1 MRAVKPSNIGGMEME
16 KEFEE
21 LYNSACGIVGI
32 TNFDDVSEFESEL
45 EELEE
50 NPDFSLLGHYGNTQ
64 EADDELEYQGFTLDQ
79 ITKMSLNRYGN
90 VIETLQAPDSG
101 TYWVF
106 VGAR

>member
-1 MRAVKPSNIGGMEME
+1 MG
-16 KEFEE
+16 FEE

-32 TNFDDVSEFESEL
+32 THYDSEKEFEQDL
-45 EELEE
+45 KELEE
-50 NPDFSLLGHYGNTQ
+50 NGDFTFLGHYDTTQ
-64 EADDELEYQGFTLDQ
+64 EADDELQYQGLTLDQ

-90 VIETLQAPDSG
+90 VIETLHAPDSQ

>member
-1 MRAVKPSNIGGMEME
+1 MGKT
-16 KEFEE
+16 FEE

-32 TNFDDVSEFESEL
+32 SYFDNVSEFEQDL
-45 EELEE
+45 KELEE
-50 NPDFSLLGHYGNTQ
+50 NADFTLLGHYDMTQ
-64 EADDELEYQGFTLDQ
+64 DADEELESQGFTLDD